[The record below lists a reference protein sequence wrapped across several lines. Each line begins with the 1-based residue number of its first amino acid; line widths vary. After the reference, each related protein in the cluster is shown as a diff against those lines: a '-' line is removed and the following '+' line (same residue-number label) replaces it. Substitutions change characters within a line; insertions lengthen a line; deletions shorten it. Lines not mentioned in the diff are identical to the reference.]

1 MLSKDDV
8 GNLLGTIDNS
18 LVLELIE
25 SVVAGDANKA
35 FNILEK
41 IEELSPEYDVILQN
55 LISLLHQIAL
65 EQELNNSSD
74 EAIKNLAIKMDQ
86 EFCQLLYEI
95 CLNAFSK
102 FDVHPSPKESLEI
115 CLLRMLTFNPLQKL
129 TESSVKSESDITQKK
144 NLNTEKKEETDVK
157 KENSFHLEDNNDWIR
172 FFHSIELSPFARN
185 YYGNMSLICLL
196 YTSDAADEE

>member
-1 MLSKDDV
+1 M
-8 GNLLGTIDNS
+8 LGTIDNS

-25 SVVAGDANKA
+25 SVVAGDANNA

-102 FDVHPSPKESLEI
+102 FDVHPSPKESLEM
-115 CLLRMLTFNPLQKL
+115 CLLRMLTLIPLQ
-129 TESSVKSESDITQKK
+129 
-144 NLNTEKKEETDVK
+144 
-157 KENSFHLEDNNDWIR
+157 
-172 FFHSIELSPFARN
+172 
-185 YYGNMSLICLL
+185 
-196 YTSDAADEE
+196 